1 MIKTHVIIAVF
12 ATLSLASCASRSL
25 PPGTKADRV
34 LVEKSSRKLTLQK
47 SGVALKSYRVALG
60 RKPVGKKEFEGDFKT
75 PEGLYEVTER
85 RPEDRA
91 TEFHRGLLLSY
102 PNAED
107 TANARRHG
115 LLAGNEVLIHGVR
128 GTLVPILGK
137 GHLLGGDWTKG
148 CIAVSNKEIEEI
160 YDCVSVGTTVEI
172 RP

>member
-1 MIKTHVIIAVF
+1 MKNNHLMIAF

-25 PPGTKADRV
+25 PQGTKADRV
-34 LVEKSSRKLTLQK
+34 LIEKSSRKLTLQK
-47 SGVALKSYRVALG
+47 SGEALKSYRVALG
-60 RKPVGKKEFEGDFKT
+60 REPVGKKEFEGDFKT
-75 PEGLYEVTER
+75 PEGIYEVTQR
-85 RPEDRA
+85 RPEKRP

-107 TANARRHG
+107 TANARKHG
-115 LLAGNEVLIHGVR
+115 RSAGNEVLIHGVK

-137 GHLLGGDWTKG
+137 GHLLAGDWTQG

-160 YDCVSVGTTVEI
+160 YDCVPVGTTVEI